1 MDPIFKDAT
10 RVVFV
15 WLDLEMTGINPDTE
29 RIVEVASVLTTPQ
42 LDVIAEGPSLVVNQ
56 PESFLQNM
64 EPVVTRMHKE
74 SGLLERVR
82 QSHLTVEDAQR
93 ATIDFLHKH
102 FDRNTIF
109 QLAGN
114 SVYQDRA
121 FIRRYM
127 PELDQRLHYR
137 LIDVSTIKSLVR
149 YWYPNSDHARL
160 EKQERHRALDDVYE
174 SIDELRHYR
183 RHFFV

>member
-1 MDPIFKDAT
+1 MDPIFHDET
-10 RVVFV
+10 RVLFL
-15 WLDLEMTGINPDTE
+15 WLDLEMTGLDPETE

-42 LDVIAEGPSLVVNQ
+42 LDIVEEGPSLVVNQ

-64 EPVVTRMHKE
+64 EDVVKQMHRS
-74 SGLLERVR
+74 SGLLDKIRE
-82 QSHLTVEDAQR
+82 STATIEDAQR
-93 ATIDFLHKH
+93 ATIDFLYKH
-102 FDRNTIF
+102 FDGDTIF

-121 FIRRYM
+121 FLRRYM

-149 YWYPNSDHARL
+149 YWYPNNSNTKM
-160 EKQERHRALDDVYE
+160 EKQEQHRALDDIYE
-174 SIDELRHYR
+174 SIQELRHYR
-183 RHFFV
+183 KHFFI